1 MPEILRI
8 FEPENVIEYL
18 ESRGI
23 LAQYQKAKNILL
35 SGDKNRVLFKKR
47 QPHSHDIWSFRVNKQ
62 FRAHGKFNSDGD
74 LIVFRI
80 DNHQ

>member
-1 MPEILRI
+1 MSEILGI
-8 FEPENVIEYL
+8 FESKDVIEYL

-47 QPHSHDIWSFRVNKQ
+47 QPHSDDIWSFRVNKQ
-62 FRAHGKFNSDGD
+62 FRAHGKFDLNGD
-74 LIVFRI
+74 LIIFRI
-80 DNHQ
+80 NNHQ